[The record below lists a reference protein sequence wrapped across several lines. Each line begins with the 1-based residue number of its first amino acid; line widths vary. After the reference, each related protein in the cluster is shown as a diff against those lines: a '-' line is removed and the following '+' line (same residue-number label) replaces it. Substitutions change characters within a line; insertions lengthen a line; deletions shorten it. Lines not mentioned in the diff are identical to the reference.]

1 MPPFWNRWAGPMSDE
16 KRPFLEDGSQFGVSR
31 TGFRR
36 LRKAEKLELMI
47 AWFHENFEDPAQST
61 PYESAEGGYQWIW
74 GGPYEARDELYS
86 KFGDIVS
93 ESLIEEAVKE
103 IESDGIVDWAPVH
116 TGDDYDEPE
125 SPEEPISL
133 DIFLDEPS
141 DRYGTPADYEAR
153 ARARAALD
161 ELRSALDTPRPIGIG
176 HNRPPE
182 EEEEPEGIKE
192 LRPAIDEL
200 SAELAKPDPDIG
212 LVKRWAT
219 PLRDALIE
227 CAKWGLKKIDAGIE
241 ATVKWGMVGGAGWL
255 LAQYSE
261 PLHKAYDAV
270 IAWLDIVAKT
280 LF

>member
-1 MPPFWNRWAGPMSDE
+1 MSDYD
-16 KRPFLEDGSQFGVSR
+16 RPFLEDGSQFGISR
-31 TGFRR
+31 DGFEQMDQDEQR
-36 LRKAEKLELMI
+36 ELMI
-47 AWFHENFEDPAQST
+47 AWFHQNFEDPAQST

-74 GGPYEARDELYS
+74 GGPCEARDELYS

-125 SPEEPISL
+125 RPEEPISL

-141 DRYGTPADYEAR
+141 DRYGTSADYEAR

-161 ELRSALDTPRPIGIG
+161 ELRRALDTPRPIGIG
-176 HNRPPE
+176 HNRPPAE
-182 EEEEPEGIKE
+182 EVEEPEGIKE
-192 LRPAIDEL
+192 LRPALQEL
-200 SAELAKPDPDIG
+200 STELAKPNPDIA

-219 PLRDALIE
+219 PLRDALVAT
-227 CAKWGLKKIDAGIE
+227 AKWSGKKIDIALDEAAKTAGKAIGLGVVSIVGLHYYPAMVTAFE
-241 ATVKWGMVGGAGWL
+241 AVANWL
-255 LAQYSE
+255 E
-261 PLHKAYDAV
+261 
-270 IAWLDIVAKT
+270 IAAKT